1 MNPRYVKQED
11 VDPEEIKKE
20 KEILT
25 QEVINE
31 GRPANIAEKIVAGR
45 IKKFLTDI
53 CLVDQAFVKEPDKTV
68 GQYVKENNGEVVTFV
83 RLEVGEGIEKKQEDF
98 AAEVAAQ
105 LNK

>member
-1 MNPRYVKQED
+1 MHVAAMNPRYVKQED
-11 VDPEEIKKE
+11 VDPEEIKKK

-68 GQYVKENNGEVVTFV
+68 GQYVK
-83 RLEVGEGIEKKQEDF
+83 RKQWRSCNF
-98 AAEVAAQ
+98 RSFRSR
-105 LNK
+105 